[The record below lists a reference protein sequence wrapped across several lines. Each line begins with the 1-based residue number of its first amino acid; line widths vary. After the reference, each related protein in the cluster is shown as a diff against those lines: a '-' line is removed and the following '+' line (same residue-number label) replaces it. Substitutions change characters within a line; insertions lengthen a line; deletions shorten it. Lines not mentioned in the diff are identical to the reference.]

1 MQVKNSLWQILIDQS
16 QHPAT
21 TANSIIDI
29 EFYIFAVNLPE
40 FFNRLAIQWPE
51 RAKQA
56 KADASRR
63 ISRVPPWTSGAIGII
78 RFPLEVI

>member
-1 MQVKNSLWQILIDQS
+1 MQVKNCLWQILIDQS
-16 QHPAT
+16 QHAAT

-40 FFNRLAIQWPE
+40 LFDCLAIQWPE

-56 KADASRR
+56 KADAPRR
-63 ISRVPPWTSGAIGII
+63 ISRVPPWTSRAIGIV
-78 RFPLEVI
+78 RFPFQVI